1 MTSNNFP
8 PRYQVI
14 RLLGQGGMGKVYLA
28 EDLELGRRIALK
40 LLPEEYTADPK
51 LRARLKHEAQAAAAI
66 NHPHVVTIYDFG
78 QHEGNFYIAMEY
90 VDGPSLKKL
99 LEEDLDLAKVID
111 IAIQICEGL
120 NEAHQAGVVHRDL
133 KPVNIL
139 INKKEQVK
147 IADFGLALLK
157 DATKL
162 TSEGYWMGTLAYTS
176 PEQIKGDGVD
186 RRADIFSFGI
196 VLYELLTRQLPFKG
210 EAQAAIINAI
220 LNKEPEPLARYKS
233 GISLGL
239 QSIIDKA
246 LDKNPATRYQH
257 IADLLADLRREKKQ
271 ALETITLPIYKSGAS
286 GIVQRTQN
294 FIKIHRVS
302 LRIIG
307 IVTLLLTLLSVFAD
321 FLQVREFICSP
332 PKQISTTTSDQ
343 QAAPAQPAI
352 AEKLPA
358 NKETGSPKR
367 SEIVREYVLIRRAES
382 DGGDFYIGKY
392 EVSNQEYMEFVGAMK
407 PRRPSFANDPNF
419 NQPTQPVVGVS
430 WYEAVAYCAWLTKK
444 TGGIGHALPTEED
457 WKFAA
462 YGAEQRQFPWGEGSA
477 SKMRANFGNNA
488 VGPVAV
494 DSYPTGATL
503 EGVFNLGGN
512 VWEWCDAWS
521 DYTQA
526 DRVILGGA
534 WNAGADDMRLAFRNG
549 ERPEENQRNDVG
561 FRVIRAIQ

>member
-1 MTSNNFP
+1 M
-8 PRYQVI
+8 
-14 RLLGQGGMGKVYLA
+14 LGKGGMGKVYLA

-90 VDGPSLKKL
+90 VDGQSLKDL
-99 LEEDLDLAKVID
+99 MEEDLELAKVID
-111 IAIQICEGL
+111 IAIQIGEGL

-133 KPVNIL
+133 KPANIL
-139 INKKEQVK
+139 INKKDQVK
-147 IADFGLALLK
+147 IADFGVARLK

-162 TSEGYWMGTLAYTS
+162 TAEGHWLGTIAYTS
-176 PEQIKGDGVD
+176 PEQVKGHDVD
-186 RRADIFSFGI
+186 QRADIFSFGI
-196 VLYELLTRQLPFKG
+196 VLYELITRQLPFKG
-210 EAQAAIINAI
+210 ETQAAVINAI
-220 LNKEPEPLARYKS
+220 LNKEPEPLARYKN
-233 GISLGL
+233 GISPGL

-246 LDKNPATRYQH
+246 LNKDPATRYQH
-257 IADLLADLRREKKQ
+257 IADLLADLKREKKQ
-271 ALETITLPIYKSGAS
+271 ALETITLPIYKSGVT
-286 GIVQRTQN
+286 GIVKRTQS
-294 FIKIHRVS
+294 FIKVHRRS
-302 LRIIG
+302 LRIVG
-307 IVTLLLTLLSVFAD
+307 IVALLLTILSVFAD
-321 FLQVREFICSP
+321 LIQVWEFVCSA
-332 PKQISTTTSDQ
+332 PKQVSTTTPDQ

-367 SEIVREYVLIRRAES
+367 SQIVREYVLIQRSES
-382 DGGDFYIGKY
+382 EGGDFYIGKY
-392 EVSNQEYMEFVGAMK
+392 EVSNQEYMEFWVEMK
-407 PRRPSFANDPNF
+407 HRRPSFADNPNF

-430 WYEAVAYCAWLTKK
+430 WYDAVAYCAWLSKK
-444 TGGIGHALPTEED
+444 TGIGHALPTEED
-457 WKFAA
+457 WKLAA

-477 SKMRANFGNNA
+477 SKMRANFDNNA

-534 WNAGADDMRLAFRNG
+534 WNAGPDDMRLAFRNW
-549 ERPEENQRNDVG
+549 ERPEENQRNDLG
-561 FRVIRAIQ
+561 FRMVRAIQ